1 METEG
6 ASCRYIETKAECEA
20 AATALGLSDTTAED
34 GTKTSQPGTDA
45 PYCFFEDGDL
55 FFDGAGTNTG
65 ACGNAWNGNPN
76 YLDICLCHKEGECGW
91 RIIN

>member
-6 ASCRYIETKAECEA
+6 ASCHYIKTKTECEA
-20 AATALGLSDTTAED
+20 AATSLGLSDTTAQD
-34 GTKTSQPGTDA
+34 GTKTSQIDGDA

-65 ACGNAWNGNPN
+65 ACGHAWNGNPN
-76 YLDICLCHKEGECGW
+76 FLDICLCHREGEFS
-91 RIIN
+91 